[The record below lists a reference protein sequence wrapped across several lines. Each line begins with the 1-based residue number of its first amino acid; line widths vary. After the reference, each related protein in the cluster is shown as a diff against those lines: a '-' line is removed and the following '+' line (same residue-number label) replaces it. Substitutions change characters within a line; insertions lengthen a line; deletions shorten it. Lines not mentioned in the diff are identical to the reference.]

1 MGKINYSISP
11 RVVNIAERT
20 LAKKKDELGSFVPEV
35 KFFATAQTQESMS
48 LEKLANHISQHHSKY
63 GKGDVLC
70 VLDEMVSCVHELLLQ
85 GYKISLG
92 ELGEFYISLTSKG
105 AEYYDEFSA
114 QNIEKVN
121 VNWKPGKDLKNL
133 RQEANFELVETRK
146 AVAANLKL
154 VRESYPTRPQEEK
167 PGESG
172 NTGGQQNGSNTQQGG
187 STGGQ
192 TTGGGTVTP
201 PVTGGDNG
209 LGE

>member
-70 VLDEMVSCVHELLLQ
+70 VLDEMVSCVRELLLQ

-167 PGESG
+167 PGESD
-172 NTGGQQNGSNTQQGG
+172 NTGGSQTTGGQTSGG

-192 TTGGGTVTP
+192 TPVTP
-201 PVTGGDNG
+201 PTGGDNG